1 MKKKRIIVIGGS
13 AAGPKAAS
21 RARRLDENAEI
32 TIIQK
37 APDLSMASC
46 GYPYYVGGFFDDRN
60 QLLASQSGIVRD
72 SKYFWNAKR
81 IKALVNT
88 EVTKID
94 RQNKSVDYKNLLTGE
109 RGSLPYDKLVIA
121 TGATPFKP
129 PVPGV
134 DLKGVTT
141 LQSMADADFLR
152 NISDEGEVKQAV
164 VIGGGLIGIE
174 TCEALV
180 LSDIEVTLVELM
192 PQLLPFLDKDM
203 SLNVEKY
210 LKTKA
215 DVILE
220 NGVSEFIG
228 ENGKLKAVKLQDGT
242 TIPCEIAVVA
252 TGVRPNTA
260 LAKEAGLK
268 IGEYRAIEVNS
279 YMQTSDPD
287 IYAIGDCIEIQ
298 HLISGK
304 KVYAPLGDLANLQGR
319 VAGDN
324 VIKGNV
330 AQFPGTIQSG
340 ICKVFDYGV
349 GAAGLSEQNAARH
362 GFDNIETV
370 VNASPDKPGF
380 MGAKL
385 LITKLIVDKT
395 TNRILG
401 AQVLGPGDVSKQ
413 VTTWAMAI
421 QAKMTVEDMLNLDL
435 PYAPPYSLAID
446 HSIATAHIMQ
456 NKLNGLFKGISA
468 EQLREKLDNH
478 TPLFLL
484 DVRNQGEFEMINLGL
499 GEKHIPL
506 EQLRDR
512 LEELPADKN
521 AEIITWCK
529 ISLRGYEA
537 ARVIM
542 ANGYK
547 NVKVLEGG
555 INAWPW

>member
-1 MKKKRIIVIGGS
+1 MEKKRIIVIGGS

-60 QLLASQSGIVRD
+60 QLLTSPAGVVRD
-72 SKYFWNAKR
+72 SKFFWNAKR

-88 EVTKID
+88 EVTQID
-94 RQNKSVDYKNLLTGE
+94 RKNKSVEYKDLVTGE
-109 RGSLPYDKLVIA
+109 AASLAYDKLIIA
-121 TGATPFKP
+121 TGATPRKP

-152 NISDEGEVKQAV
+152 QVGDEGEVQKAV

-174 TCEALV
+174 TCEALH
-180 LSDIEVTLVELM
+180 LSGIEVTLVEML
-192 PQLLPFLDKDM
+192 PQLLAFLDKGM
-203 SLNVEKY
+203 ARIVEKY
-210 LKTKA
+210 VQTK
-215 DVILE
+215 VNLILQ
-220 NGVSEFIG
+220 NGVSEFLG
-228 ENGKLKAVKLQDGT
+228 ENGKLKAVKLSDGFE
-242 TIPCEIAVVA
+242 IACDIAVVA
-252 TGVRPNTA
+252 TGVRPNSA
-260 LAKEAGLK
+260 LAKEAGLT
-268 IGEYRAIEVNS
+268 IGEFGAIEVNT

-287 IYAIGDCIEIQ
+287 IYAIGDCIEIPN
-298 HLISGK
+298 LISGK
-304 KVYAPLGDLANLQGR
+304 KVHAPFGDLANLQGR
-319 VAGDN
+319 VAGTN
-324 VIKGNV
+324 VINGNT

-349 GAAGLSEQNAARH
+349 GSTGLSEQNAARH

-401 AQVLGPGDVSKQ
+401 AQVLGPGDVGKQ
-413 VTTWAMAI
+413 VATWAMAI
-421 QAKMTVEDMLNLDL
+421 KGKLTVEDMINADL
-435 PYAPPYSLAID
+435 PYAPPFSLAID

-456 NKLNGLFKGISA
+456 NKLNRLFVGITA
-468 EQLREKLDNH
+468 EQLKEKLDKKD
-478 TPLFLL
+478 PMFLL
-484 DVRNQGEFEMINLGL
+484 DARNPNEYEAQKLGIGETL
-499 GEKHIPL
+499 IPL
-506 EQLRDR
+506 GQLRNR
-512 LEELPADKN
+512 LAELPADKN

-555 INAWPW
+555 LNAWPF